1 MVTRN
6 GSLRQSN
13 PVQTACIR
21 YVPGIPSLPLWGKW
35 TGYAVLAT
43 VFGSLGQVLMTS
55 GMKRG
60 KAGTSALGNYTAV
73 SRWCESN
80 RS

>member
-1 MVTRN
+1 M
-6 GSLRQSN
+6 
-13 PVQTACIR
+13 
-21 YVPGIPSLPLWGKW
+21 PGIPELPRYGAW
-35 TGYAVLAT
+35 TMYAIMAT

-73 SRWCESN
+73 SRGFSFGGGVELVCTG
-80 RS
+80 

>member
-1 MVTRN
+1 M
-6 GSLRQSN
+6 
-13 PVQTACIR
+13 
-21 YVPGIPSLPLWGKW
+21 
-35 TGYAVLAT
+35 YAVMAT

-73 SRWCESN
+73 SRCFDVGGGVVLESPG
-80 RS
+80 